1 SLIARYSALNVSND
15 HRILFRYRLNGAD
28 SIWTETTQR
37 ELQLAELAPG
47 AYRLDVEAQDGDG
60 IWSGHEAEF
69 AFRILTPWYWS
80 WWFIGICGLTPLL
93 IAAGITRLRILSGR
107 RREREL
113 QQLKAAHDEITNL
126 AFFDPLTGLPNRRL
140 LLDRLRQTLA
150 ASIRSKR
157 KRALLFVDLDDFKT
171 LNDTL
176 GHHIGDLLLQEV
188 ARRIIASIRE
198 TDTVARLGGDEFVVL
213 LQELSETPED
223 AAAQA
228 KTVAE
233 KILATIHQPYLL
245 DGRECRSSSS
255 VGITVFGN
263 PEDSTNEV
271 LQQADI
277 AMYQAKAAGRN
288 TLHFFAPALQAA
300 VNARAAMEE
309 DLRQSIRTKDFQ
321 LYYQAQADRGVLIG
335 AEALLRWKHPKRGL
349 LPPDEFIPL
358 AEQTGLILSLG
369 DWVLE
374 TACRQ
379 IAAWTARK
387 ETAHLTVA
395 VNISARQLLNSDF
408 VPNVLKTL
416 DRTGAN
422 PRSLK
427 LELTES
433 MFVDDLEDVI
443 AKMTAL
449 KSHGIRFSLD
459 DFGMGYSSLAY
470 LRRLP
475 LDQLKID
482 QEFVRD
488 ILVDASSGAIAQ
500 SIISLSKAMGLSVI
514 AE

>member
-1 SLIARYSALNVSND
+1 
-15 HRILFRYRLNGAD
+15 
-28 SIWTETTQR
+28 
-37 ELQLAELAPG
+37 
-47 AYRLDVEAQDGDG
+47 
-60 IWSGHEAEF
+60 
-69 AFRILTPWYWS
+69 
-80 WWFIGICGLTPLL
+80 
-93 IAAGITRLRILSGR
+93 LRILSGR

-233 KILATIHQPYLL
+233 KILSTIHQPYLL

-309 DLRQSIRTKDFQ
+309 DLRQSIRTNDFH
-321 LYYQAQADRGVLIG
+321 LYYQAQVDRGVLIG

-395 VNISARQLLNSDF
+395 VNISARQLLNPDF
-408 VPNVLKTL
+408 VPSVLRTL
-416 DRTGAN
+416 ERTGAT

-514 AE
+514 AEGVETEGQRDFLARLGCHSFQGFLFSGPLPLEEFQVLLASLVDNSLRIQP